1 MPNWNPN
8 LGGPES
14 NRRRSQR
21 VMLSVAITVWS
32 DGPDAFE
39 EETKTLIVNAHGAL
53 IALGAKI
60 KNDQTLWIRNQA
72 THEEQ
77 ACKVVF
83 LEQAAQGKNQV
94 GIEFTARCPGFWRI
108 AFPPEDWNVP
118 ERTPVTSTKK

>member
-1 MPNWNPN
+1 MPDWNPSQA
-8 LGGPES
+8 GPES

-21 VMLSVAITVWS
+21 VMLNIAVAVRS

-39 EETKTLIVNAHGAL
+39 EDTKTLIVNAHGAL
-53 IALGAKI
+53 IALAAKVR
-60 KNDQTLWIRNQA
+60 NGRMLWIRHHA
-72 THEEQ
+72 TQEEQ

-83 LEQAAQGKNQV
+83 LGQQTEGKTQV

-118 ERTPVTSTKK
+118 EDAPVIPAKR